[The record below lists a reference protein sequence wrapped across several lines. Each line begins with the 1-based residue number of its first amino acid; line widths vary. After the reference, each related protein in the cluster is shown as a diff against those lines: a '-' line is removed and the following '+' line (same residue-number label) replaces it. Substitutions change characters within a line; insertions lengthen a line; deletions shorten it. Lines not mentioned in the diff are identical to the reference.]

1 MAPAT
6 TLLSTPPLVLGPLDA
21 PTSSLR
27 PCSRHRDDA
36 EVQPVPGVPEE
47 REVID
52 AETPG
57 QHLNEGLKGVDP
69 REGVPGKKRTGRG
82 RVSHLGMCT
91 HTTIVQRR
99 RRDTKIADG
108 YPGLGDLGE
117 GERTPTPPCLEVL
130 CRGDGVS
137 PLKDESRV
145 AQNTGVQTWDGE
157 CGEGHLLH
165 ILGPRRR
172 VAHGHEHTVGQD
184 GDHDKHAEQRR
195 GGRVKERGAAAG
207 KRKVSCPPLASPPV
221 PLGQDM
227 RG

>member
-1 MAPAT
+1 MEGQGCPCPTCSPTGMLSQAVSQGVYSTRRRYWPLSRALGTSWIVWLSGHKEPMAPAT

-69 REGVPGKKRTGRG
+69 REGVPGKKRTGHG

-91 HTTIVQRR
+91 HTTTVQRR

-108 YPGLGDLGE
+108 YPGLGTS
-117 GERTPTPPCLEVL
+117 ERVRGRPPRLVSRCCAVGTVCL
-130 CRGDGVS
+130 
-137 PLKDESRV
+137 P
-145 AQNTGVQTWDGE
+145 
-157 CGEGHLLH
+157 
-165 ILGPRRR
+165 
-172 VAHGHEHTVGQD
+172 
-184 GDHDKHAEQRR
+184 
-195 GGRVKERGAAAG
+195 
-207 KRKVSCPPLASPPV
+207 
-221 PLGQDM
+221 
-227 RG
+227 